1 MKKTPKVPQVI
12 DLTPNSHDEGEVQS
26 ARPKMKKTPKVSKD
40 SFSLMPEL
48 DDKTFGKCKEKMRLF
63 QETIIA
69 LGTSKEQL
77 NNRKRLVKIGDH
89 IESLVASQSRDE
101 ARNWRYNFWLYVS
114 HFNNLEAQALHQM

>member
-1 MKKTPKVPQVI
+1 
-12 DLTPNSHDEGEVQS
+12 
-26 ARPKMKKTPKVSKD
+26 
-40 SFSLMPEL
+40 MPEL
-48 DDKTFGKCKEKMRLF
+48 DAKTFGKCKEKMRLF

-69 LGTSKEQL
+69 LGTSKEQVSRVCSVECCDLGSLQTSLKFLFQL

-114 HFNNLEAQALHQM
+114 HFNNLEAQALHQMYLRLVRGK